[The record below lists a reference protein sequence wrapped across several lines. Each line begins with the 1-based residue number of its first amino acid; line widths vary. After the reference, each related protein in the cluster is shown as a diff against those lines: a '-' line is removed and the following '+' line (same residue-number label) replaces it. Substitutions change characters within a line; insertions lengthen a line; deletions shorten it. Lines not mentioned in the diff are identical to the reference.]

1 MMKSANQYLFD
12 QDFQE
17 NASFSGHGNGT
28 QYAKRI
34 EDVATEL
41 NARYEE
47 GREHG
52 LAEAQASIEGEALT
66 ALCAIRDTML
76 LVSQSMNKELARIEA
91 ESIRMAATLA
101 KLYADAL
108 IDKDPTPVIADAV
121 RKCAAMANSTPA
133 LTISISPQS
142 PNKVRE
148 TISNAI
154 LEAGYSGQISIREE
168 KGLKSGDIRVDWP
181 EGGFLRDQT
190 RIDTII
196 RTMLEVQLDQDSIGK
211 EV

>member
-1 MMKSANQYLFD
+1 
-12 QDFQE
+12 
-17 NASFSGHGNGT
+17 
-28 QYAKRI
+28 
-34 EDVATEL
+34 
-41 NARYEE
+41 
-47 GREHG
+47 
-52 LAEAQASIEGEALT
+52 
-66 ALCAIRDTML
+66 ML